1 MMMTRLIYTL
11 CFIAST
17 LFSQLASAVEVGQAA
32 PSFEVPAWKGDATS
46 LKQYQGKVVLLD
58 FWASWC
64 GPCRQS
70 FPLFNQLYKDLR
82 EKDFVILAVNID
94 EDQKDALKFLEE
106 VPVDFT
112 IGFDPKGKIPEIY
125 GLTGMPTSYV
135 IGKDGKIAKVIEG
148 FTPTELVEIKKE
160 VIKQLNTP

>member
-1 MMMTRLIYTL
+1 MTSRLICVL
-11 CFIAST
+11 FFVAST
-17 LFSQLASAVEVGQAA
+17 FLSQVASALEVGQAA
-32 PSFEVPAWKGDATS
+32 PSFQLPAWKGDIMS
-46 LKQYQGKVVLLD
+46 LQQYQGKVILLD

-70 FPLFNQLYKDLR
+70 FPLFNQLYKDLK

-106 VPVDFT
+106 VPVDFA
-112 IGFDPKGKIPEIY
+112 IGFDPKGKTPESY
-125 GLTGMPTSYV
+125 GLKGMPTSFV
-135 IGKDGKIAKVIEG
+135 IGKNGKIAKVIEG